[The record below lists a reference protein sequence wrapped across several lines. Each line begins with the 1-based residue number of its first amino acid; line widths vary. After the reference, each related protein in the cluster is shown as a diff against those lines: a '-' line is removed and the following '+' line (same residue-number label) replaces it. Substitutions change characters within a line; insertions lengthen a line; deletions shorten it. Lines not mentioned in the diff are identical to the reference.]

1 MYKCLDDRNYHLQ
14 NVKLLYTRV
23 FSASR
28 FLACTYV
35 FLLINETDM
44 QLVKAKKDKEKVEHN
59 IEYNLLHSLC
69 LGNFFDES
77 KNSISIEH

>member
-1 MYKCLDDRNYHLQ
+1 MY
-14 NVKLLYTRV
+14 
-23 FSASR
+23 
-28 FLACTYV
+28 

-44 QLVKAKKDKEKVEHN
+44 QLVKAKKNKEKVEHN

-77 KNSISIEH
+77 KNSISIEHCFDVTKWF